1 MKVILSLL
9 LWLAWF
15 RGTAQPNLE
24 QYLQT
29 ALANNAGIKEQ
40 EFVLSK
46 NLYALK
52 EARALFLPAVSFNGT
67 YTLADGGR
75 QIDFPLGDI
84 LNPVYKTLNQL
95 TGTSN
100 FPPLHNQS
108 ILLNPNNFY
117 DAKLRT
123 TYPII
128 NAELQFNRAIKGQQL
143 GLQQITINLYKRELV
158 KEVKVAYF
166 KFLQAS
172 DAVNIYQSSLALV
185 NETLR
190 VNQAL
195 FSNDKINRTAVLR
208 TENEVAKY
216 QALLEAAVRNQSS
229 ARAYFN
235 FLLNTDLNSE
245 ILTDSISGMP
255 QPIVLADT
263 SVTRREELASLHQA
277 IAINQNLTGL
287 ARTYTRPKLNAFADL
302 GSQAFDFKVNNRSLY
317 YLAGISLE
325 WNIFSGNRNKYRV
338 QQSRSEGDALQ
349 AQANSVEQQLRMQL
363 VTSVNAF
370 YSSIAAFKA
379 AEIQVNTAM
388 RYYQDLQ
395 KLYREG
401 QALLIELL
409 DAQNQLIN
417 ARLQRN
423 ISLFDTWINAAT
435 IERANA
441 GYSIN

>member
-1 MKVILSLL
+1 MLSFL

-100 FPPLHNQS
+100 FPPLRNQS

-216 QALLEAAVRNQSS
+216 QALLEAAIRNQSS

-235 FLLNTDLNSE
+235 FLLNTDLNSD

-255 QPIVLADT
+255 EPIVLPDT
-263 SVTRREELASLHQA
+263 SVARREELASLHQA

-338 QQSRSEGDALQ
+338 QQTRSEGDALQ

-363 VTSVNAF
+363 VTSVNTF
-370 YSSIAAFKA
+370 HSSIAAFKA
-379 AEIQVNTAM
+379 AEIQVNTAI

-423 ISLFDTWINAAT
+423 ISLFDTWINAAV